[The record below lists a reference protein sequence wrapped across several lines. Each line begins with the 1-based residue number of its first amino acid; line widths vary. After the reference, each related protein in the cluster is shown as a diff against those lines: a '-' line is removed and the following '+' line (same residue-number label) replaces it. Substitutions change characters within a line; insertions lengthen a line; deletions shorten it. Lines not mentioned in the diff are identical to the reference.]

1 MKTVQAENLSLSDLL
16 ARLSNHMDGLATEV
30 HRIEQTLGDAFG
42 RTTAEGAQT
51 IMRLQRLDFLR
62 QSTEDLALLLHFL
75 SKTHDGT
82 LDRNLANMVRLDVT
96 KALINDD
103 GSGSVELLPHEHVM
117 GDVDLF

>member
-75 SKTHDGT
+75 SKTHDGM

-103 GSGSVELLPHEHVM
+103 GSGSAELLPQEHVM